1 MPNTLRK
8 SKKSQDLSSLRS
20 DVTYLFH
27 VVNLQAKKLD
37 VLLEQHGR
45 EKESA
50 RFVQVQHTAER
61 VGESEAS
68 LLRHDVDKLTEI
80 VTKQGLQLDW
90 LMSRVVP
97 RSGTG
102 YCPTGAL
109 HFDFSSCPDYTDE
122 FIVLR
127 RLLWSLIDFILS
139 TQCGSQLFYIRHA
152 LMQSHHCAAC

>member
-1 MPNTLRK
+1 MVSSDSKMPNSLRK

-45 EKESA
+45 EKEST
-50 RFVQVQHTAER
+50 RLVDVQYTGR

-68 LLRHDVDKLTEI
+68 RLRQDVDILTEI
-80 VTKQGLQLDW
+80 VTKQGVQLDW

-97 RSGTG
+97 RPDTG
-102 YCPTGAL
+102 YSPTGA
-109 HFDFSSCPDYTDE
+109 F
-122 FIVLR
+122 
-127 RLLWSLIDFILS
+127 
-139 TQCGSQLFYIRHA
+139 
-152 LMQSHHCAAC
+152 